1 MPKIIAVVT
10 FNQGE
15 AFVLD
20 APPDL
25 KYTKYG
31 TDTIIGTDGV
41 FYEFYQYERCSP
53 GWMAFAGRKFDLPL
67 TNGEVEHCYG
77 QWWSGIS
84 KKAIEVLGI
93 NDTDK
98 KVVSATAHDIE
109 ALKKCYVFI
118 GYRGLSGQIEQL
130 RKSYTGIVY
139 NYWDYE
145 KMVKGRKLS
154 SSSLR
159 KIKNNV
165 MNSRR
170 NKMLKFKR
178 PAAMKNKCVALA
190 GK

>member
-20 APPDL
+20 TDPDF

-31 TDTIIGTDGV
+31 NDTIIGTDGV
-41 FYEFYQYERCSP
+41 FYQFYKYERCYP
-53 GWMAFAGRKFDLPL
+53 NWEAFGGRKFDLPL

-77 QWWSGIS
+77 QWWDGIS
-84 KKAIEVLGI
+84 KTAIDILGI

-98 KVVSATAHDIE
+98 KVVSATAQDIE
-109 ALKKCYVFI
+109 KLKKCYVFI
-118 GYRGLSGQIEQL
+118 GYRGLSDKIKEL
-130 RKSYTGIVY
+130 RKTYAGIVY

-145 KMVKGRKLS
+145 KMIKGRKLS
-154 SSSLR
+154 PVSLR
-159 KIKNNV
+159 
-165 MNSRR
+165 
-170 NKMLKFKR
+170 LL
-178 PAAMKNKCVALA
+178 KNKTMRNRRSRKLKLRTSSPIGKRCVALA

>member
-1 MPKIIAVVT
+1 MSKIIAVVT

-20 APPDL
+20 TDPDF

-31 TDTIIGTDGV
+31 NDTIIGTDGI
-41 FYEFYQYERCSP
+41 FYQFYKYERCYP
-53 GWMAFAGRKFDLPL
+53 NWEAFGGRKFDLPL

-77 QWWSGIS
+77 QWWDGIS
-84 KKAIEVLGI
+84 KTAIDILGI

-98 KVVSATAHDIE
+98 KIVSATAQDIGN
-109 ALKKCYVFI
+109 LKKCYVFI
-118 GYRGLSGQIEQL
+118 GYRGLSDKIKEL
-130 RKSYTGIVY
+130 RKTYTGIVY

-145 KMVKGRKLS
+145 KMIKGRKLS
-154 SSSLR
+154 SVSLR
-159 KIKNNV
+159 KMKNNV
-165 MNSRR
+165 MNSRG

-178 PAAMKNKCVALA
+178 PAAMKNECVALA